1 MPYYSISTPTTG
13 NATQLQS
20 RPISTAAPSSG
31 NSLVWDGSAW
41 VPANGVTGATGPAG
55 QDGAKVY
62 HGDGAPAAA
71 FGTSGD
77 LWVDTTGQR
86 IYGPKANGS
95 WGEPMNLA
103 PGLPGPTG
111 ATGVGATG
119 PAGVAGA
126 TGATGAAGAS
136 VTGPAGSAGSV
147 GATGATG
154 PAGQAGTSGSNGAVG
169 ATGPTGA
176 AGSAGTNGAAGA
188 AGATGPTG
196 ASGASGSNGEAGA
209 TGATGP
215 AYQTTVTGVSLSGTG
230 TYNPLTLD
238 SSFDCYYLTLATG
251 AAIQALSI
259 TGPTG
264 ATKLLLNIGT
274 TGVAT
279 LNHAT
284 GANANARFAT
294 VVQGNIQLTTGGGAT
309 VIQYDGAAWR
319 VL

>member
-1 MPYYSISTPTTG
+1 
-13 NATQLQS
+13 
-20 RPISTAAPSSG
+20 
-31 NSLVWDGSAW
+31 
-41 VPANGVTGATGPAG
+41 
-55 QDGAKVY
+55 
-62 HGDGAPAAA
+62 
-71 FGTSGD
+71 
-77 LWVDTTGQR
+77 
-86 IYGPKANGS
+86 
-95 WGEPMNLA
+95 
-103 PGLPGPTG
+103 
-111 ATGVGATG
+111 
-119 PAGVAGA
+119 VAG
-126 TGATGAAGAS
+126 S
-136 VTGPAGSAGSV
+136 
-147 GATGATG
+147 
-154 PAGQAGTSGSNGAVG
+154 
-169 ATGPTGA
+169 
-176 AGSAGTNGAAGA
+176 NGAAGA
-188 AGATGPTG
+188 AGERGDTGPTG
-196 ASGASGSNGEAGA
+196 SPGDPGPAGSNGAAGDRGDTGPTGSPGAAGSNGEAGA

-230 TYNPLTLD
+230 TYNPLALD

-251 AAIQALSI
+251 AVIQALSI